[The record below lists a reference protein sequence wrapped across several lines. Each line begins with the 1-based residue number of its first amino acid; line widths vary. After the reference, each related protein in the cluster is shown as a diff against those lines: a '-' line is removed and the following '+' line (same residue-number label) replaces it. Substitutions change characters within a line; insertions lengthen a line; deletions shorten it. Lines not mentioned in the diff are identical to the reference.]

1 MLADGGM
8 TTDASFE
15 EEQGIVPDDDECKA
29 IESGEFCQPKPVRR
43 AAAPARAA
51 GAGLGARAGAG
62 GMAGVSGAKSSVA
75 KRSMS
80 GGESQSMSQESV
92 EVVPKKKKAKK

>member
-15 EEQGIVPDDDECKA
+15 EEQGIIPDDDECKA

-51 GAGLGARAGAG
+51 AAAAGAGAG
-62 GMAGVSGAKSSVA
+62 GMAGVSAVKNSVV

-80 GGESQSMSQESV
+80 GGESQSTSQESV

>member
-43 AAAPARAA
+43 GAPPARAA
-51 GAGLGARAGAG
+51 AAAAGRIV
-62 GMAGVSGAKSSVA
+62 GVSGAKSSLA
-75 KRSMS
+75 KRSVS
-80 GGESQSMSQESV
+80 GGESQSTSQESV
-92 EVVPKKKKAKK
+92 EVLPKKKKAKK